1 MDQTRTHVRLH
12 NNFLQ
17 AYLNYKPKYHVSG
30 LRLMSTCLGKVIF
43 GVNIMLISAFR
54 GRLTNTKA

>member
-1 MDQTRTHVRLH
+1 MKLH

-54 GRLTNTKA
+54 GRLTSTKA